1 MYVNELQ
8 KIVNKFP
15 EMELAYILKQGT
27 LLRLPHYEGRLMQ
40 ARTSVK
46 QFEVK
51 YSTTLTTLRSEGLPD
66 DATFEMHED
75 FIEWEYW
82 SDKVQK
88 TEEMINS
95 MKQLLVRIST
105 FPHHKHVG
113 QQSNLQPS
121 SEVCLEDVLSVLGG
135 III

>member
-51 YSTTLTTLRSEGLPD
+51 YSTTLTALKSEGLPD

-82 SDKVQK
+82 SDKAQK

-121 SEVCLEDVLSVLGG
+121 
-135 III
+135 